1 MTVWAVIVWAAIGPD
16 WYCRNKTSLLVALL
30 SRKLTVVIAVDDL
43 TVGIGNLAAMLV
55 SSQPASKAGAAAIG
69 GVPLLGR

>member
-1 MTVWAVIVWAAIGPD
+1 MTVWAVIVWAAITPD
-16 WYCRNKTSLLVALL
+16 WYCRNKTSLSVALL

-43 TVGIGNLAAMLV
+43 TVGIGNLVAMVV
-55 SSQPASKAGAAAIG
+55 SSQAASKVGADAIG

>member
-1 MTVWAVIVWAAIGPD
+1 
-16 WYCRNKTSLLVALL
+16 
-30 SRKLTVVIAVDDL
+30 L

-55 SSQPASKAGAAAIG
+55 SSQPASKAGAVAIG

>member
-1 MTVWAVIVWAAIGPD
+1 
-16 WYCRNKTSLLVALL
+16 LL

-43 TVGIGNLAAMLV
+43 TVGIGNLVAMVV
-55 SSQPASKAGAAAIG
+55 SSQAASKVGADAIG